1 MPSTG
6 DDAVEGYFLDSV
18 SANAPDAL
26 CERLAAFAAL
36 LLAEEADFAFFRL
49 LHCCQR
55 NHLQAHPTQC
65 FAAGL
70 EALLNAD
77 TRTDGMAL
85 RLTANVH
92 QAFER
97 FAVGKKIINQQHTL
111 SLFQT
116 TFANV
121 DGAGRLVGEGEHISG
136 IHIVAKVAA
145 LTLFGDNDGQVAH
158 RQCSGHGKDDAAGFD
173 GEDAVNLV
181 IAESV
186 RERLPNM
193 ACEGGINAVVEEAL
207 DADNAAGEDVTVL
220 KNALLKFLHGVIP
233 AFFADFYVDCNCC
246 VSVPG

>member
-1 MPSTG
+1 MLWRAISLILCLQTLLMPFADVWQRLLRYSSLRKRISPFSVFST
-6 DDAVEGYFLDSV
+6 AASETTFKPIPRSV
-18 SANAPDAL
+18 SP
-26 CERLAAFAAL
+26 
-36 LLAEEADFAFFRL
+36 
-49 LHCCQR
+49 
-55 NHLQAHPTQC
+55 P
-65 FAAGL
+65 GWK
-70 EALLNAD
+70 ALLNAD
-77 TRTDGMAL
+77 TRTDGVAL

-97 FAVGKKIINQQHTL
+97 FAVSKEIINQQHTL

-116 TFANV
+116 TLADV
-121 DGAGRLVGEGEHISG
+121 DGTGRLVGEGEHISG

-145 LTLFGDNDGQVAH
+145 LSLFGDDDGQVAH
-158 RQCSGHGKDDAAGFD
+158 RQRSGHGKDDAAGFD

-233 AFFADFYVDCNCC
+233 AFFADFFVGCNCC
-246 VSVPG
+246 VSAPG

>member
-26 CERLAAFAAL
+26 CGCLAAFAAL
-36 LLAEEADFAFFRL
+36 LLAEEADFTFFRL
-49 LHCCQR
+49 FHCCQR

-70 EALLNAD
+70 EALFDAD

-97 FAVGKKIINQQHTL
+97 FAVSKEIINQQHTL
-111 SLFQT
+111 SLLQT
-116 TFANV
+116 TFTNV
-121 DGAGRLVGEGEHISG
+121 DGTGRLVGEGEHISG
-136 IHIVAKVAA
+136 IHIVAKIAA

-158 RQCSGHGKDDAAGFD
+158 RQRSGHGKDDAAGFD
-173 GEDAVNLV
+173 GKDAVNLV

-193 ACEGGINAVVEEAL
+193 ACEGGIDAVIEEAL

-220 KNALLKFLHGVIP
+220 EDALLKFLHGVIP
-233 AFFADFYVDCNCC
+233 AFFADFFVGCNCC
-246 VSVPG
+246 VSAPG

>member
-26 CERLAAFAAL
+26 CGCLAAFAAL
-36 LLAEEADFAFFRL
+36 LLAEEADFTFFRL
-49 LHCCQR
+49 FHCCQR

-70 EALLNAD
+70 EALFDAD

-97 FAVGKKIINQQHTL
+97 FAVSKEIINQQHTL

-116 TFANV
+116 TFTNV
-121 DGAGRLVGEGEHISG
+121 DGTGRLVGEGEHISG

-158 RQCSGHGKDDAAGFD
+158 RQRSGHGKDDAAGFD

>member
-1 MPSTG
+1 MLWRAISLILCLQTFLMP
-6 DDAVEGYFLDSV
+6 
-18 SANAPDAL
+18 
-26 CERLAAFAAL
+26 FAGVWR
-36 LLAEEADFAFFRL
+36 RL
-49 LHCCQR
+49 LR
-55 NHLQAHPTQC
+55 YSSLRKRISPFSVFSTAASETTFTQC

-77 TRTDGMAL
+77 TRTNRMAL

-97 FAVGKKIINQQHTL
+97 FAVSKEIINQQHPL

-116 TFANV
+116 TLADV

-145 LTLFGDNDGQVAH
+145 LTLFGDDDGQVTH
-158 RQCSGHGKDDAAGFD
+158 RQRSGHGKDDAAGFD

-186 RERLPNM
+186 RKRLPNM

-246 VSVPG
+246 VSAPG

>member
-18 SANAPDAL
+18 SANVSDAL
-26 CERLAAFAAL
+26 CGRLAAFAAL

-49 LHCCQR
+49 FHCCQR
-55 NHLQAHPTQC
+55 NHLQAHPAQC

-77 TRTDGMAL
+77 TRTDGVAL

-97 FAVGKKIINQQHTL
+97 FAVSKKIINQQHTL

-121 DGAGRLVGEGEHISG
+121 DGTGRLVGEGEHISG
-136 IHIVAKVAA
+136 IHIVAKIAA
-145 LTLFGDNDGQVAH
+145 LTLFGDDDGQITH
-158 RQCSGHGKDDAAGFD
+158 RQRSGHGKDDAAGFD

-186 RERLPNM
+186 RKRLPNM

>member
-1 MPSTG
+1 M
-6 DDAVEGYFLDSV
+6 EGYFLDSV

-26 CERLAAFAAL
+26 CGRVAAFTAL
-36 LLAEEADFAFFRL
+36 LLAEEADFAVLRL
-49 LHCCQR
+49 FHCCQR

-77 TRTDGMAL
+77 TRTDGVAL

-97 FAVGKKIINQQHTL
+97 FAVGKEIINQQHTL

-116 TFANV
+116 ALADV

-136 IHIVAKVAA
+136 IHIVAQVAA
-145 LTLFGDNDGQVAH
+145 LTLFGDDDGQIAH
-158 RQCSGHGKDDAAGFD
+158 RQRSGHGKDDAAGFD

-186 RERLPNM
+186 RKRLTNM
-193 ACEGGINAVVEEAL
+193 ACEGGIDAVVEEAL
-207 DADNAAGEDVTVL
+207 DADNAAGRMS
-220 KNALLKFLHGVIP
+220 P
-233 AFFADFYVDCNCC
+233 
-246 VSVPG
+246 S

>member
-6 DDAVEGYFLDSV
+6 NDAVEGYFLDSV

-26 CERLAAFAAL
+26 CGRMAASAAL
-36 LLAEEADFAFFRL
+36 LLAEEADFAVLRL
-49 LHCCQR
+49 FHCCQR

-97 FAVGKKIINQQHTL
+97 FAVSKEIINQQHTL

-121 DGAGRLVGEGEHISG
+121 DGTGRLVGKGENISG

-145 LTLFGDNDGQVAH
+145 LTLFGDDDGQVAH
-158 RQCSGHGKDDAAGFD
+158 RQRSGHGKDDAAGFD

-186 RERLPNM
+186 RKRLTNM
-193 ACEGGINAVVEEAL
+193 ACEGGIDAVIEEAL

-220 KNALLKFLHGVIP
+220 EDALLKFLHGVIP
-233 AFFADFYVDCNCC
+233 AFFADFFVGCNCC
-246 VSVPG
+246 VSAPG

>member
-1 MPSTG
+1 MPACLSEDVEGCKRTEMPSTG

-26 CERLAAFAAL
+26 CGRLAAFVAL
-36 LLAEEADFAFFRL
+36 LLAEEADFTFFRL
-49 LHCCQR
+49 FHRCQR

-92 QAFER
+92 QSFER
-97 FAVGKKIINQQHTL
+97 FAVSKEIINQQHTL

-116 TFANV
+116 TLADV
-121 DGAGRLVGEGEHISG
+121 DGTGRLVGEGEHISG

-145 LTLFGDNDGQVAH
+145 LTLFGDDDGQVTH
-158 RQCSGHGKDDAAGFD
+158 RQRSGHGKDDAAGFD
-173 GEDAVNLV
+173 GEDAVIWSLRK
-181 IAESV
+181 AS
-186 RERLPNM
+186 
-193 ACEGGINAVVEEAL
+193 ANA
-207 DADNAAGEDVTVL
+207 
-220 KNALLKFLHGVIP
+220 
-233 AFFADFYVDCNCC
+233 
-246 VSVPG
+246 

>member
-1 MPSTG
+1 M
-6 DDAVEGYFLDSV
+6 EGYFLDSV
-18 SANAPDAL
+18 SASAPDAL
-26 CERLAAFAAL
+26 CGRLAAFAAL
-36 LLAEEADFAFFRL
+36 LLAEEADFAVLRL
-49 LHCCQR
+49 FHCCQR
-55 NHLQAHPTQC
+55 NHLQAHPTQRC
-65 FAAGL
+65 AAGL

-97 FAVGKKIINQQHTL
+97 FAVSKEIINQQHTL

-121 DGAGRLVGEGEHISG
+121 DGTGRLVGKGENISG

-145 LTLFGDNDGQVAH
+145 LTLFGDDDGQITH
-158 RQCSGHGKDDAAGFD
+158 RQRSGHGKDDAAGFD
-173 GEDAVNLV
+173 GEDAVNLI

-193 ACEGGINAVVEEAL
+193 ACEGGINAVIEEAL

-220 KNALLKFLHGVIP
+220 EDALLKFLHGVIP
-233 AFFADFYVDCNCC
+233 AFLLIFMWIATAAFPFPDKHAEEA
-246 VSVPG
+246 